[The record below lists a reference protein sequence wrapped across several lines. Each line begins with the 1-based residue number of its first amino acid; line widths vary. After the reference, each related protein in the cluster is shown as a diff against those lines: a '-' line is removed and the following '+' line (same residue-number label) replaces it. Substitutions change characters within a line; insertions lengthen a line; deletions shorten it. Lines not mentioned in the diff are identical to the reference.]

1 MQRIKTGDQVLVI
14 AGTDKGAVGRV
25 LRVHP
30 KENKVVVERVN
41 ITKKHQRAQQA
52 GRRQI
57 QPGIVEYEGK
67 IDLSNV
73 MLVCPSCGEA
83 SRVGFRMT
91 EDGKVR
97 FCKKCDED
105 LD

>member
-1 MQRIKTGDQVLVI
+1 MQRVKSGDQVLVI
-14 AGTDKGAVGRV
+14 AGKDKGAVGEV

-57 QPGIVEYEGK
+57 QPGIVEYEGT

-73 MLVCPSCGEA
+73 MVICPSCGEA
-83 SRVGFRMT
+83 SRIGFRMT
-91 EDGKVR
+91 DDGKVR
-97 FCKKCDED
+97 YCKKCDED

>member
-14 AGTDKGAVGRV
+14 AGKDKGAIGEV

-52 GRRQI
+52 GRRQV

-73 MLVCPSCGEA
+73 MIICPSCGEA
-83 SRVGFRMT
+83 ARIGFRMT
-91 EDGKVR
+91 DDGKVR
-97 FCKKCDED
+97 YCKKCDED